1 MFLCYQRRD
10 GRVRSARFLGVNC
23 AVPLIL
29 GVDDPLFLID
39 FKCSMVEARSFPNE
53 NRAKGSCPFD
63 VAPEKKLIPWF
74 RS

>member
-1 MFLCYQRRD
+1 MAKKFCLFHRFLLPC
-10 GRVRSARFLGVNC
+10 FLGVNC

-39 FKCSMVEARSFPNE
+39 VEGSMVEARSFPNE
-53 NRAKGSCPFD
+53 KRAKGSCSID
-63 VAPEKKLIPWF
+63 VATEKKLILWF